1 MAKRQ
6 TDYSQT
12 SLALCKSK
20 SSKEWL
26 LSDATANSVKE
37 RVRGF
42 LYYEERKRVE
52 PLMNRLFLVLLF
64 ASSVINAQTFRLAR
78 PVPDDIQTNGS
89 YLYGEPNINNS
100 SLAHTGID
108 ISIKYDTVRSASV
121 GVVSFVGYD
130 STNAVGGYEP
140 TGAGNYI
147 YVQSKWNNKDL
158 YVLYGHLLRPIISVN
173 DSVKI
178 HQPLAIS
185 GTTGNSTGPH
195 LHFELRLG
203 TRSTSALRNRRNA
216 ELWCAI
222 SGMGAIY
229 GRIPNAANSTRVD
242 IAPNPKPR
250 PPYTSYG
257 YSLTYNFND
266 SGIGSDDIYQ
276 ENYAI
281 GDVKPGTYT
290 ITALSGTYKRT
301 VTVKAGEIVNADAA
315 ATWVNRES
323 ALPRMFSL
331 EQNYPNPFNSETVI
345 MYQLST
351 AGDVRL
357 TVIDLLGREV
367 RTLVDASQSPGT
379 YRVIFDAG
387 RLSSGVYFYLLNVG
401 NVVQTK
407 AMTLMK

>member
-1 MAKRQ
+1 V
-6 TDYSQT
+6 
-12 SLALCKSK
+12 
-20 SSKEWL
+20 
-26 LSDATANSVKE
+26 NE
-37 RVRGF
+37 RLGGF
-42 LYYEERKRVE
+42 VYCRERKQFE
-52 PLMNRLFLVLLF
+52 TLMNRLFLVLLF
-64 ASSVINAQTFRLAR
+64 ASSAVNAQTFRLAR

-108 ISIKYDTVRSASV
+108 ISIKYDTVRSASA
-121 GVVSFVGYD
+121 GIVSFVGYD
-130 STNAVGGYEP
+130 SANTVGGYEP
-140 TGAGNYI
+140 AGAGNYI
-147 YVQSKWNNKDL
+147 YVQSTWNNKDL
-158 YVLYGHLLRPIISVN
+158 HLLYGHLLKPIIRVN

-203 TRSTSALRNRRNA
+203 TRSTSASRNRRNA

-229 GRIPNAANSTRVD
+229 GKLPNAANSTRVD

-250 PPYTSYG
+250 PPYTSFG

-281 GDVKPGTYT
+281 GDVVPGTYT
-290 ITALSGTYKRT
+290 ITALSGSYKRT

-315 ATWVNRES
+315 VTLVNTES

-345 MYQLST
+345 SYRLST

-357 TVIDLLGREV
+357 SVIDILGREV
-367 RTLVDASQSPGT
+367 RTLVDASQSAGT
-379 YRVIFDAG
+379 YRVVFDAG
-387 RLSSGVYFYLLNVG
+387 RMSSGVYFYVINVG
-401 NVVQTK
+401 GQVQTK